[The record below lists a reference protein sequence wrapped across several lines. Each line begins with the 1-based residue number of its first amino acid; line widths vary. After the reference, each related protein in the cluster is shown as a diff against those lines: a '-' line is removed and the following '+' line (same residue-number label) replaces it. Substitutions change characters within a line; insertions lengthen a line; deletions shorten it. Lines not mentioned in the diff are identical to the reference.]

1 MGETRYAD
9 CSVKDDA
16 IVPFPSDDLKQRP
29 VNKVVV
35 QSEKYENV
43 YGSYVHGIFDQAE
56 IANAI
61 LRALAQKKG
70 ITIGEGELLDYQA
83 FKEKQYDELAD
94 TLREYLNMEE
104 IYGMLR
110 EADLD

>member
-1 MGETRYAD
+1 MTVETILQKSKKRCQTEGLVDKVEGIFRGISGCEFQGYEIHMGETRYAD

-61 LRALAQKKG
+61 LRALGQK
-70 ITIGEGELLDYQA
+70 
-83 FKEKQYDELAD
+83 
-94 TLREYLNMEE
+94 
-104 IYGMLR
+104 
-110 EADLD
+110 